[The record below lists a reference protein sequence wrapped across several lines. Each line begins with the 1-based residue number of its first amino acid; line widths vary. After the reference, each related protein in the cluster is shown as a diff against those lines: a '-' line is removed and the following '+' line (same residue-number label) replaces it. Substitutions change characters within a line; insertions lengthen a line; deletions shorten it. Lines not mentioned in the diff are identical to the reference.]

1 VNDLAEAFD
10 DPQIRHRAM
19 IVEHEVPGS
28 GAWQHIG
35 NPIKVGAQDP
45 DLVRLP
51 PPRLGEHTEEV
62 LTAAG
67 IGPDELEA
75 LRADGAI

>member
-1 VNDLAEAFD
+1 
-10 DPQIRHRAM
+10 M
-19 IVEHEVPGS
+19 IVEHDVPGT
-28 GAWQHIG
+28 GAWQHVG
-35 NPIKVGAQDP
+35 NPIKVGSQEE

-62 LTAAG
+62 LAAAG
-67 IGPDELEA
+67 IGPEEMEG